1 MGTFDEDRL
10 IEKLRLIEALFAGA
24 GTEGERVAAEH
35 ARQRILERLTAVA
48 AEDPPVEFK
57 FTLGDM
63 WSRRVFV
70 ALLRRYGLRP
80 YRYKRQRYTTVM
92 VKVSKGFVDETLWP
106 QFQRFDDT
114 LREYLSGVT
123 DRVVSQVINEDLS
136 EAAVVSE
143 PQTLAVAREDQPLP
157 RRETSAPRG
166 QGAQGR
172 TSEEGGAG
180 SGKKKPGRKKG
191 RGRRRGKRRR

>member
-1 MGTFDEDRL
+1 M
-10 IEKLRLIEALFAGA
+10 
-24 GTEGERVAAEH
+24 AAEQ
-35 ARQRILERLTAVA
+35 ARQRILERLEAVA

-143 PQTLAVAREDQPLP
+143 PQTLVVAQEDQPLP
-157 RRETSAPRG
+157 RRETPAPRG

-172 TSEEGGAG
+172 TAEAGGAG
-180 SGKKKPGRKKG
+180 SGKKKPGSRKKG
-191 RGRRRGKRRR
+191 RGRRKGKRRK